1 VLQCLKQAAS
11 KHAALCEVD
20 PDGILQCLVETQHTC
35 LPGGDSAPIFDECIK
50 GIVPCSGIEDGLLGS
65 DGITLI
71 QCVCVYA

>member
-11 KHAALCEVD
+11 KRAALCEVD
-20 PDGILQCLVETQHTC
+20 PDVILQCLVETQHTC
-35 LPGGDSAPIFDECIK
+35 LPGGDSAPIFDESIK
-50 GIVPCSGIEDGLLGS
+50 GIVPCSAIEDGLLGS